1 MRRTLFLLGTTLIL
15 SASLSCGAAGFDF
28 EVAAPKFRVSLPAVP
43 QMKMDLHPKSAEQ
56 PQFRYQGVE
65 APYTVSIFT
74 PAAAAGMTPRECASA
89 TLRSMAGRPGVPPPA
104 QLYKA
109 QLNDATFVVIYAST
123 FVGGVQLNAHV
134 LSAAGGAHCIEVHV
148 TKASMLTEDLE
159 TWIDEFEK
167 ARIKPN

>member
-1 MRRTLFLLGTTLIL
+1 MRRILFMLGSTLALA
-15 SASLSCGAAGFDF
+15 ASLSCRAAGFDF
-28 EVAAPKFRVSLPAVP
+28 EATAPKFRVTLPAIP
-43 QMKMDLHPKSAEQ
+43 QMKMAVHPKNAAQ
-56 PQFRYQGVE
+56 PQFRYQGAE
-65 APYTVSIFT
+65 PPFTVSIFT

-109 QLNDATFVVIYAST
+109 QLDDTTFVVIYAST
-123 FVGGVQLNAHV
+123 FVAGVQLHAHV
-134 LSAAGGAHCIEVHV
+134 LSAAGGAHCVEVHV
-148 TKASMLTEDLE
+148 TKASMLAEDLA